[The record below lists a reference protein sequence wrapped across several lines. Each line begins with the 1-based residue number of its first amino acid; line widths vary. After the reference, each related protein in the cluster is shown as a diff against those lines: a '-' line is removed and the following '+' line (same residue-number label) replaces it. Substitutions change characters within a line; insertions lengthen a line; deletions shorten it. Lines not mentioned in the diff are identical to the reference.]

1 MKLRAFFNIFKGL
14 SMKQRTRFFLE
25 DERPTLS
32 SENCNIKINFNLFP
46 SKKEQLKQRFNHF
59 LFSLIA
65 NFLLKYKYN
74 HFFRVAKCIDNCLDI
89 QKPVCGSDGRTY
101 SNQCELDLASCR
113 SNGKIK
119 KVSDGECS
127 KWLQNYY
134 QPTNRS
140 IEFQQTRFCIG

>member
-1 MKLRAFFNIFKGL
+1 MKLRAFSNIFKGF
-14 SMKQRTRFFLE
+14 SMKQRTRFFWKM
-25 DERPTLS
+25 RG
-32 SENCNIKINFNLFP
+32 
-46 SKKEQLKQRFNHF
+46 
-59 LFSLIA
+59 LIA

-89 QKPVCGSDGRTY
+89 YKPVCGSDGRTY

>member
-1 MKLRAFFNIFKGL
+1 MKLRAFSNIFKGF
-14 SMKQRTRFFLE
+14 SMKQRTRFFWKM
-25 DERPTLS
+25 RG
-32 SENCNIKINFNLFP
+32 
-46 SKKEQLKQRFNHF
+46 
-59 LFSLIA
+59 LIA

-74 HFFRVAKCIDNCLDI
+74 HFFRVAKCIDNCQDI
-89 QKPVCGSDGRTY
+89 YKPVCGSDGRTY